1 MCAFGLI
8 LVSCSNSKSDQPSN
22 ALQQAGEDISKC
34 ETAANSKE
42 LVTTQDIDSCV
53 NGLFTVGYDCDA
65 PPSLTIIEIGT
76 GQWALRQGKMPLKL
90 SKNYTFDDLMEL
102 CK

>member
-1 MCAFGLI
+1 MCVFGLI
-8 LVSCSNSKSDQPSN
+8 LVSCSNSKGDLPSN
-22 ALQQAGEDISKC
+22 AWQQAGEDISKC

-42 LVTTQDIDSCV
+42 VVTSQDIDSCV
-53 NGLFTVGYDCDA
+53 NGLFTMGYDCDA
-65 PPSLTIIEIGT
+65 PPSLTIIEIET

-90 SKNYTFDDLMEL
+90 SKNYTFDELMEL

>member
-1 MCAFGLI
+1 MCVFGLI
-8 LVSCSNSKSDQPSN
+8 MVNCSNSKSDDSNN
-22 ALQQAGEDISKC
+22 ALQQAGEDISNC
-34 ETAANSKE
+34 ETAANSKNV
-42 LVTTQDIDSCV
+42 LTSRDIDSCV
-53 NGLFTVGYDCDA
+53 NGLFTLGYDCDA
-65 PPSLTIIEIGT
+65 PPSLTIIEIET